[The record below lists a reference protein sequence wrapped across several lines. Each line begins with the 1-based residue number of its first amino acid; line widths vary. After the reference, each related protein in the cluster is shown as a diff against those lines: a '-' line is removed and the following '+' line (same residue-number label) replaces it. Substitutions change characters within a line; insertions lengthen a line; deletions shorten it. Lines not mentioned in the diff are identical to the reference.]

1 MITQRNSKNI
11 VLEMESV
18 HNLCQAHFLNVEC
31 SYRGMPRM
39 MNKAREQS
47 LCAKIGQGKNGHCCK
62 CNKACATSIE
72 DGSQLLNYHVYT

>member
-1 MITQRNSKNI
+1 
-11 VLEMESV
+11 
-18 HNLCQAHFLNVEC
+18 
-31 SYRGMPRM
+31 MPRM

-72 DGSQLLNYHVYT
+72 DGSQLSNYHVYTW